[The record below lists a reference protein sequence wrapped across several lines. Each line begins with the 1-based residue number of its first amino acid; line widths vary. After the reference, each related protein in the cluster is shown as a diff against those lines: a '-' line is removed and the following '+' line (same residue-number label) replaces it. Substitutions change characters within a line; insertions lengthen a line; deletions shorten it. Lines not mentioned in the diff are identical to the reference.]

1 MKRLRLSTS
10 HQRWL
15 SKLGLAVVVALLV
28 IVITQER
35 ILKLGIIQRLELA
48 SIDYR
53 FESRGTNSTFKD
65 SSDVVIVEIS
75 EESFK
80 SLPEKWPW
88 PRSYYAHL
96 IRNLRAAGARAVGID
111 LILGKSTFGEK
122 DDEEL
127 RSAIRKTGSVV
138 LAGKAPQRESEYEI
152 VTAHEDFGN
161 MFFHADSSLGAVN
174 VLNDADG
181 VLRRYRPMW
190 GTNTSLLIPAF
201 AFAVLDK
208 YYALPALS
216 IVENYSDHFV
226 FIHAEIPKYDATTFL
241 INYYGPSGTFRRVK
255 FVDVID
261 DETLT
266 TNEERDAE
274 KANAIDP
281 EINTFNNP
289 DYGLLYDNTFKD
301 KIVLVGSM
309 APEEHDLFPVS
320 FARGQQPGDNLMYG
334 VEIHANVIESVL
346 RNEFLRKQ
354 SALTEILLIVMLTIV
369 TFLVTSALKSSRTR
383 HAFLVELNGF
393 LFAMAEIFVIGF
405 AALVLFNRYNYLMT
419 AISPILAVLAGYVSS
434 TVYHFVAERKQRM
447 LIKTMFSTYVNPSV
461 VEELLINPDKLKL
474 GGERRELTVLFSDI
488 EGFATIS
495 EQLESQKLVSLL
507 NEYLSAMTEIV
518 LRNDGTLDKF
528 EGDAVV
534 AFWGAPIPQEDHAMR
549 ACRCALQMQ
558 EALVEIRRVW
568 EAQNKPRINV
578 RIGIN
583 TGEMVVGNMGGAGKF
598 DYTVIGDS
606 VNLASRLEGANK
618 QYHTRVLVSE
628 RTYEFVKDKILGR
641 ELDLIVVKGRSAPLK
656 IFELLR
662 PNNGDVER
670 SLTEFLALYKGGL
683 ELYRERQWDDA
694 KATFEQALS
703 YKPDD
708 YPSQLYIERSAHYA
722 MNPPP
727 AAWDGVFIM
736 QAK

>member
-1 MKRLRLSTS
+1 MIRLRLSTS

-15 SKLGLAVVVALLV
+15 TKLGLAVAVALLI

-53 FESRGTNSTFKD
+53 FESRGTNSSFKD
-65 SSDVVIVEIS
+65 SSDVIIVEIS

-96 IRNLRAAGARAVGID
+96 IRNLKAAGARSVGID

-127 RSAIRKTGSVV
+127 RSAIRETGSVV

-152 VTAHEDFGN
+152 ITAHEDFGN
-161 MFFHADSSLGAVN
+161 MFFHVDSSLGAVN
-174 VLNDADG
+174 VLSDADG

-201 AFAVLDK
+201 AFAVLDR

-216 IVENYSDHFV
+216 IVENYSDHFN

-241 INYYGPSGTFRRVK
+241 INFYGPPQTFRRVN
-255 FVDVID
+255 FADVID
-261 DETLT
+261 DEALT
-266 TNEERDAE
+266 TTEEAQTGAE
-274 KANAIDP
+274 LNLFSDP
-281 EINTFNNP
+281 DIGYLHN
-289 DYGLLYDNTFKD
+289 GMFKD
-301 KIVLVGSM
+301 KIILVGSM

-320 FARGQQPGDNLMYG
+320 FARGQRPGDNLMYG

-346 RNEFLRKQ
+346 RNDFLRKQ
-354 SALTEILLIVMLTIV
+354 SASTEILLIFILTIV
-369 TFLVTSALKSSRTR
+369 TFLVTSAFKSSRTK

-393 LFAMAEIFVIGF
+393 LFAMAEVFVIGF
-405 AALVLFNRYNYLMT
+405 AALLLFNKYNYLMT

-434 TVYHFVAERKQRM
+434 TVYHFVVERKQRM

-461 VEELLINPDKLKL
+461 VEELITNPDKLKL
-474 GGERRELTVLFSDI
+474 GGERRELSVLFSDI
-488 EGFATIS
+488 EGFTTIS
-495 EQLESQKLVSLL
+495 EQLESQELVSLL

-534 AFWGAPIPQEDHAMR
+534 AFWGAPIPQEDHALR

-558 EALVEIRRVW
+558 EALIEIREAW
-568 EAQNKPRINV
+568 QAQNKPRINV

-583 TGEMVVGNMGGAGKF
+583 TGEMVVGNMGGARKF

-618 QYHTRVLVSE
+618 QYHTGILVSE
-628 RTYEFVKDKILGR
+628 RTYEFVKDQIRGR
-641 ELDLIVVKGRSAPLK
+641 ELDLIAVKGRSAPLR

-662 PNNGDVER
+662 LNKGTDEQSMV
-670 SLTEFLALYKGGL
+670 EFLSLYGDGL
-683 ELYRERQWDDA
+683 RLYRERRWDDA
-694 KATFEQALS
+694 RAAFEQALRC
-703 YKPDD
+703 KPDD
-708 YPSQLYIERSAHYA
+708 YPSRLYIERATHYA

-727 AAWDGVFIM
+727 AAWDGVFVM
-736 QAK
+736 QIK

>member
-1 MKRLRLSTS
+1 MIRLRLSTS

-15 SKLGLAVVVALLV
+15 SKLGLAVAVALLI

-53 FESRGTNSTFKD
+53 FESRGTNSSFKD
-65 SSDVVIVEIS
+65 SSDVIIVEIS

-96 IRNLRAAGARAVGID
+96 IRNLKAAGARSVGID

-127 RSAIRKTGSVV
+127 RSAIRETGSVV

-152 VTAHEDFGN
+152 ITAHEDFGN
-161 MFFHADSSLGAVN
+161 MFFHVDSSLGAVN
-174 VLNDADG
+174 VLSDADG

-190 GTNTSLLIPAF
+190 GTNTSLLIPSF
-201 AFAVLDK
+201 AFAVLDR

-216 IVENYSDHFV
+216 IVENYSDHFN

-241 INYYGPSGTFRRVK
+241 INFYGPPQTFRRVN
-255 FVDVID
+255 FADVID
-261 DETLT
+261 DESLT
-266 TNEERDAE
+266 TTEEAQTGAE
-274 KANAIDP
+274 LNLFSDP
-281 EINTFNNP
+281 DIGYLHNGMFN
-289 DYGLLYDNTFKD
+289 D
-301 KIVLVGSM
+301 KIILVGSM

-320 FARGQQPGDNLMYG
+320 FARGQRPGDNLMYG

-346 RNEFLRKQ
+346 RNDFLRKQ
-354 SALTEILLIVMLTIV
+354 SATTEILLIFILTIV
-369 TFLVTSALKSSRTR
+369 TFLVTSALKSSRTK

-393 LFAMAEIFVIGF
+393 LFAMAEIFVVGF
-405 AALVLFNRYNYLMT
+405 AALLLFNKYNYLMT

-434 TVYHFVAERKQRM
+434 TVYHFVVERKQRM

-461 VEELLINPDKLKL
+461 VEELITNPDKLKL
-474 GGERRELTVLFSDI
+474 GGERRELSVLFSDI
-488 EGFATIS
+488 EGFTTIS
-495 EQLESQKLVSLL
+495 EQLESQELVSLL
-507 NEYLSAMTEIV
+507 NEYLSTMTEIV

-534 AFWGAPIPQEDHAMR
+534 AFWGAPIPQEDHALR
-549 ACRCALQMQ
+549 ACRCAVQMQ
-558 EALVEIRRVW
+558 EALIEIRGVW
-568 EAQNKPRINV
+568 QAQNKPRINV

-583 TGEMVVGNMGGAGKF
+583 TGEMVVGNMGGARRF

-618 QYHTRVLVSE
+618 QYHTGILVSE
-628 RTYEFVKDKILGR
+628 RTYEFVKDQIRGR
-641 ELDLIVVKGRSAPLK
+641 ELDLIAVKGRSAPLR

-662 PNNGDVER
+662 LNNSTGEQSMV
-670 SLTEFLALYKGGL
+670 EFLSLYGDGL
-683 ELYRERQWDDA
+683 GLYRERRWDDA
-694 KATFEQALS
+694 RAAFEQALRC
-703 YKPDD
+703 KPDD
-708 YPSQLYIERSAHYA
+708 YPSRLYIERATHYA

-727 AAWDGVFIM
+727 AAWDGVFVM
-736 QAK
+736 QMK

>member
-1 MKRLRLSTS
+1 MTRLRLTKS
-10 HQRWL
+10 HLRWL
-15 SKLGLAVVVALLV
+15 TKLTLALAVALLV

-53 FESRGTNSTFKD
+53 FESRGTNPSFKD
-65 SSDVVIVEIS
+65 SSSVVIVEIS

-96 IRNLRAAGARAVGID
+96 IRNLKMAGARAVGID
-111 LILGKSTFGEK
+111 LILGKSTFNEK

-127 RSAIRKTGSVV
+127 RLAIREAGNVV
-138 LAGKAPQRESEYEI
+138 IAGKVPQHESSYDI
-152 VTAHEDFGN
+152 VTVNESYGN
-161 MFFHADSSLGAVN
+161 SFFNVDSCLGAVN

-190 GTNTSLLIPAF
+190 GTNTPLLIPAF

-208 YYALPALS
+208 YYSLPALS

-241 INYYGPSGTFRRVK
+241 INFYGPSGSFRRVN
-255 FVDVID
+255 FADVID

-266 TNEERDAE
+266 TTEEADTTGV
-274 KANAIDP
+274 NA
-281 EINTFNNP
+281 EINTFSDP
-289 DYGLLYDNTFKD
+289 EIGILADGTFKD
-301 KIVLVGSM
+301 KIVIVGSM
-309 APEEHDLFPVS
+309 APEEHDLFPVA

-334 VEIHANVIESVL
+334 VEIHANVIENVL
-346 RNEFLRKQ
+346 RNQFLRKQ
-354 SALTEILLIVMLTIV
+354 SAATEILLIILLTVV
-369 TFLVTSALKSSRTR
+369 TFLVTSALKSSKTA

-393 LFAMAEIFVIGF
+393 LFAMAEVFIIGF
-405 AALVLFNRYNYLMT
+405 AALVLFNTYNYLMT
-419 AISPILAVLAGYVSS
+419 AISPIIAVMAGYVSS
-434 TVYHFVAERKQRM
+434 TVYHFVVERKQRL

-461 VEELLINPDKLKL
+461 VEELIINPDKLKL
-474 GGERRELTVLFSDI
+474 GGERRELTVMFSDI
-488 EGFATIS
+488 EGFTGIS
-495 EQLESQKLVSLL
+495 ERMESQKLVSLL

-534 AFWGAPIPQEDHAMR
+534 AFWGAPIPQDDHALR

-558 EALVEIRRVW
+558 EALIDIRRLW
-568 EAQNKPRINV
+568 REQNKPCINV

-583 TGEMVVGNMGGAGKF
+583 TGEMVVGNMGGVGKF

-618 QYHTRVLVSE
+618 QYKTGILVSE
-628 RTYEFVKDKILGR
+628 RTYEFVKESILGR
-641 ELDLIVVKGRSAPLK
+641 ELDLIAVKGRSAPLK
-656 IFELLR
+656 IFELL
-662 PNNGDVER
+662 
-670 SLTEFLALYKGGL
+670 SLDRGNADHSTLEFLSFYKDGL
-683 ELYRERQWDDA
+683 RLYRERRW
-694 KATFEQALS
+694 KAARSMFERANHS
-703 YKPDD
+703 RRDD
-708 YPSQLYIERSAHYA
+708 YPSQMYIERAAHYA
-722 MNPPP
+722 SNPPP
-727 AAWDGVFIM
+727 LEWDGVFVM
-736 QAK
+736 QTK